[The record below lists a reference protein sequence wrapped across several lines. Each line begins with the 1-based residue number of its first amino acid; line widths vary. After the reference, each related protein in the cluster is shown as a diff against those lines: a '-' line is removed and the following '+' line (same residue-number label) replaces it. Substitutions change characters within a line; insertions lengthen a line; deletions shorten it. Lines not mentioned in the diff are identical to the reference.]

1 MLHIAFANDP
11 IDGTNG
17 RGLIVENTGVG
28 NTGLFQ
34 KVRSATAGNGLQFC
48 YDPDPNVYNFGQC
61 NSRAG
66 FGYSHEEQ
74 HFDFWTSSNGTE
86 WSPKVFI
93 DNYGNVLATAYLYSS
108 DQRLKK
114 DVTPLSDSLEK
125 ILSLSGYTFT
135 WKLSDQKDMGLI
147 AQEVEK
153 VFPEIVHTASGAEGY
168 KSVEYGNLIAPVIES
183 IKTLAKTND
192 SQDEQIAKLLE
203 VVEKQQEEITDLKKQ
218 VEALEK

>member
-1 MLHIAFANDP
+1 M
-11 IDGTNG
+11 
-17 RGLIVENTGVG
+17 
-28 NTGLFQ
+28 
-34 KVRSATAGNGLQFC
+34 
-48 YDPDPNVYNFGQC
+48 
-61 NSRAG
+61 
-66 FGYSHEEQ
+66 
-74 HFDFWTSSNGTE
+74 
-86 WSPKVFI
+86 
-93 DNYGNVLATAYLYSS
+93 
-108 DQRLKK
+108 
-114 DVTPLSDSLEK
+114 TPLSDSLEK

-192 SQDEQIAKLLE
+192 SQDEQIAKLLD